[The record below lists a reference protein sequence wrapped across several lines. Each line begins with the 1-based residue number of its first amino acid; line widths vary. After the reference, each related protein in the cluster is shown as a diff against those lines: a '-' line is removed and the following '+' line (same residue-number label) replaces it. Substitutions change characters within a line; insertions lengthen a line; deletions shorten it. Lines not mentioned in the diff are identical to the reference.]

1 MTDLASAVAE
11 LKASIDSLRAEL
23 VRRDVYESDQRG
35 MTARVDSV
43 VEDVR
48 EVKRVQEKQEDD
60 RKADRRLLIAAFVS
74 PLLLLVIQLYLNS
87 QGAA

>member
-35 MTARVDSV
+35 MTARIDRVGQDITDL
-43 VEDVR
+43 E
-48 EVKRVQEKQEDD
+48 KRVEKSEDD

-74 PLLLLVIQLYLNS
+74 PLLLLVAQLYLNS

>member
-48 EVKRVQEKQEDD
+48 EVRRVQEKQEDD

>member
-35 MTARVDSV
+35 IAARIDTVGK
-43 VEDVR
+43 DVGDL
-48 EVKRVQEKQEDD
+48 EKRVEKNEDD
-60 RKADRRLLIAAFVS
+60 RKADRRLLIAAFVA
-74 PLLLLVIQLYLNS
+74 PLLLYVLNLYTAS

>member
-43 VEDVR
+43 AEDVR